1 MGDSSLPHHHYD
13 HSLSSNGPGT
23 GEPLLSDDHRAIGNS
38 SSGINGDQPSPQST
52 SSDAATRI
60 MKINLLQ
67 VVIPLLSLCC
77 MQTTECCRRLDDD

>member
-1 MGDSSLPHHHYD
+1 MGDSSLPHHHYN

-38 SSGINGDQPSPQST
+38 SGINGDQPSPQST
-52 SSDAATRI
+52 SSDVATRI

-77 MQTTECCRRLDDD
+77 MQTTECCRVFDDD